1 MNHKQKRGFNAKYN
15 ILERVYY
22 ACGIKFDKSTYIVGE
37 FFKSRNWRI
46 DFASFD
52 AGSSTE
58 IVFYFFL
65 TILLHVP
72 RCRIKFVLKCVYLM
86 TKYSD
91 YTFTIFL
98 KSVLLPFKIFFKFHS
113 CFKVRITCT
122 ILICYCVPNMK
133 VIWKMTQI
141 AIYVTC

>member
-52 AGSSTE
+52 AGSSAE
-58 IVFYFFL
+58 
-65 TILLHVP
+65 
-72 RCRIKFVLKCVYLM
+72 
-86 TKYSD
+86 
-91 YTFTIFL
+91 
-98 KSVLLPFKIFFKFHS
+98 IFFF
-113 CFKVRITCT
+113 FRQF
-122 ILICYCVPNMK
+122 CYMYQDAELNL
-133 VIWKMTQI
+133 
-141 AIYVTC
+141 Y